1 MNGPWRA
8 ESLTVCHYETDGRN
22 TKYFHRYAIKNAVA
36 QFFLRASSSDIPE
49 QFRLVQEEFQQHA
62 VPLKQGL
69 KVLAMLLAIGE
80 WRCKRRVVSFA
91 YPSLTNEYEEGVDVG
106 MFVDDRIND
115 FMTDISYYYDFTE
128 EYVTFVCACRIFIS
142 ILWTVSLNARA
153 FPDQNIPQPFP
164 LHPRASVFVDRTKD
178 KAPDSEEFICKPYVD
193 CSGNWYGYDT
203 YMDMAGNEDI
213 DQHMDMCLQFVTSED
228 EATEMT
234 LAGSGSDGMG
244 DFEIINGVWKVNGC
258 VQFCKRYVDRQNTL
272 IRYMGRTLPSGVC
285 GVYKSEGPEL
295 MLNGTFFVWR
305 AERQPT
311 LYGWC

>member
-1 MNGPWRA
+1 
-8 ESLTVCHYETDGRN
+8 
-22 TKYFHRYAIKNAVA
+22 
-36 QFFLRASSSDIPE
+36 
-49 QFRLVQEEFQQHA
+49 
-62 VPLKQGL
+62 
-69 KVLAMLLAIGE
+69 
-80 WRCKRRVVSFA
+80 
-91 YPSLTNEYEEGVDVG
+91 

-311 LYGWC
+311 LYG